1 MAVLQREE
9 PVDASGRTHGIRH
22 QADVRF
28 GHQRWP
34 ERQLYEVQ
42 LTSGCG
48 WAVSLRQR
56 LLPSRANWRYRP
68 IPARRRASKL
78 PDDPLGSSTFRICEA
93 AVRGLQRSAIK
104 SQSHQS
110 SIRLSH
116 AACCGSRRLQPT
128 QKQGRAT
135 ITLVRLRGKAA
146 LLESPVFAVRP
157 QMSGEDWSGLAKM
170 QASRVKDVLNNA
182 VQKMHTY

>member
-1 MAVLQREE
+1 MQREE

-56 LLPSRANWRYRP
+56 LLPSRANWRYQPFGVFQP
-68 IPARRRASKL
+68 IV
-78 PDDPLGSSTFRICEA
+78 DGI
-93 AVRGLQRSAIK
+93 
-104 SQSHQS
+104 
-110 SIRLSH
+110 
-116 AACCGSRRLQPT
+116 
-128 QKQGRAT
+128 
-135 ITLVRLRGKAA
+135 
-146 LLESPVFAVRP
+146 
-157 QMSGEDWSGLAKM
+157 SG
-170 QASRVKDVLNNA
+170 
-182 VQKMHTY
+182 